1 VSPVE
6 SRHVTREVVGLSKG
20 ARIAVLVALLLLVA
34 ALFFLFVPL
43 EKGSSTGQPFRCG
56 TAASPEHGDF
66 PDAVCGGLST
76 RFRLGAG
83 ALGVAAVV
91 VGAGGVWAFGTVR
104 RVERRQP
111 PDVEDD

>member
-1 VSPVE
+1 VE
-6 SRHVTREVVGLSKG
+6 SRHVTREVVGLSRG
-20 ARIAVLVALLLLVA
+20 ARIGVLLALLLVVA

-43 EKGSSTGQPFRCG
+43 EKASSTGQPFRCG

-66 PDAVCGGLST
+66 PDAVCGGLSS

-83 ALGVAAVV
+83 ALGVAALV
-91 VGAGGVWAFGTVR
+91 VGAGGIWAFGTVR

-111 PDVEDD
+111 DVEDD